1 MRRWRDARGSGRTSP
16 GARAGSR
23 RMTRSRS
30 SACSRRRR
38 TLHDRVAARQR
49 APRPDGRT
57 GRAGARHAGGARARA
72 ARGRPAHRRRAGGR
86 ARGPGPPRAR
96 PRRLVRRGRGG
107 GPGRRRGRR
116 ARRRRRGR
124 HRRPKRARAAG
135 RCAEWRCSAVPARR
149 AQPGC
154 PCEPRPRSLHLQ
166 NRAAWR
172 RLASASS
179 CQQASAESVRLN
191 LYNAKDRCVLHARGR
206 PRPAGCEAAL
216 RAQPPGSTCWR
227 LRSAPWRRRPPA
239 TATAARRPP
248 AVTPRQARRR
258 AGRARAGRCPASRPA
273 RAQGS
278 PSWTA
283 ARRRARVP
291 VAQNLSAVG
300 GLSALGPKGA
310 SFL

>member
-179 CQQASAESVRLN
+179 CQQASAESVRLSW
-191 LYNAKDRCVLHARGR
+191 YNAEGRCVLHARGR
-206 PRPAGCEAAL
+206 PRPAGCEAVL
-216 RAQPPGSTCWR
+216 RAQPPGSMCWR
-227 LRSAPWRRRPPA
+227 LRSALWRSRPPA

-291 VAQNLSAVG
+291 VAQGLSAVG

-310 SFL
+310 SF